1 MSPGVFNAAFER
13 LSQRLILA
21 STRSARVGSATQG
34 AGRRDRERTDA
45 GAHGVVRCRLI
56 DLRH

>member
-1 MSPGVFNAAFER
+1 MSLGVFNAAFVR

-34 AGRRDRERTDA
+34 AGRRDHELTDA
-45 GAHGVVRCRLI
+45 GAHGV
-56 DLRH
+56 D